1 MAAWPQ
7 QYGSLNAAMLAAFG
21 SPVTYRQG
29 NSDPFQISGIL
40 QKDSDEEQHQ
50 DGVYARL
57 FVLLADFPSPPDHGD
72 ELVVNDGTNYTVYEV
87 SVDPT
92 GAARLRLRQRA

>member
-1 MAAWPQ
+1 MSAWTQQSGMA
-7 QYGSLNAAMLAAFG
+7 NAAMVSAFG

-29 NSDPFQISGIL
+29 AGDPFEIAGIL
-40 QKDSDEEQHQ
+40 QRESDEEQHQ

-57 FVLLADFPSPPDHGD
+57 IVLLADFPSRPDHGD
-72 ELVVNDGTNYTVYEV
+72 ELVVDGTKYTVYEV

-92 GAARLRLRQRA
+92 GAARLRLRQHS

>member
-1 MAAWPQ
+1 MSAWPQ
-7 QYGSLNAAMLAAFG
+7 QSGSLNAAMLAAFG
-21 SPVTYRQG
+21 SAVTCRQG
-29 NSDPFQISGIL
+29 NGAPFQISGIL
-40 QKDSDEEQHQ
+40 QKESDEEQDQ

-72 ELVVNDGTNYTVYEV
+72 ELVVDGTSYTVYEV

-92 GAARLRLRQRA
+92 GAARLRLRQHA